1 MKVLGIDEAGRG
13 SAIGPMVIAGVL
25 YDEKM
30 GSTLIKMGV
39 RDSKRLTPKKRESLE
54 VRIKQNVEKCWVVKI
69 PISLID
75 RKNLNTLEIEST
87 ASIISEADAEKV
99 FLDVPVAGSGID
111 KYIKRI
117 RKILQKGVPIIGENH
132 ADDLYPCVSAASIL
146 AKVERD
152 RIIKNLQ
159 ERYGDF
165 GSGYPADDKTHKFIL
180 EWHKFPEIVR
190 KRWSPVREAM
200 VERGRIMIMGERDT
214 GKTELA
220 KELVNI
226 GIDKGMTVGVL
237 DLDLGQSHIE
247 KPGTLGFG
255 ITCRKIR
262 YLEQISPLVTYPI
275 FSLSPVGCEV
285 RILQG
290 IEWIIK
296 RIPQVDLLIV
306 DTCGYTKNIAFKKE
320 EIKIINPDDVIF
332 LERKEELRYLK
343 EGLKSRIYSI
353 PVYEDVKKK
362 SIKKRRVFRERR
374 FKQIIA

>member
-13 SAIGPMVIAGVL
+13 SAIGPMVMAGVL

-30 GSTLIKMGV
+30 ESTLTRMGV
-39 RDSKRLTPKKRESLE
+39 RDSKRLAPKKRKSLD
-54 VRIKQNVEKCWVVKI
+54 VKIRQKVEKCWVIEI

-75 RKNLNTLEIEST
+75 RKNLNTIEIEST
-87 ASIISEADAEKV
+87 VSMISEADAEKV

-111 KYIKRI
+111 KYIMRI
-117 RKILQKGVPIIGENH
+117 RETLQKRVSIIGENH
-132 ADDLYPCVSAASIL
+132 ADDLYPIVSAASIL

-165 GSGYPADDKTHKFIL
+165 GSGYPVDDKTHKFIL

-200 VERGRIMIMGERDT
+200 VRKGRIMIMGERDT
-214 GKTELA
+214 GKTELT
-220 KELVNI
+220 KELANI

-262 YLEQISPLVTYPI
+262 HLEQINSLVTYPI
-275 FSLSPVGCEV
+275 FSLSPAGCEE

-296 RIPQVDLLIV
+296 RIPQVDLLVV
-306 DTCGYTKNIAFKKE
+306 DTCGYTRNITFKKA
-320 EIKIINPDDVIF
+320 EIKLINPDGVIF
-332 LERKEELRYLK
+332 LERREELKYLK

-353 PVYEDVKKK
+353 PVYEDVRKK
-362 SIKKRRVFRERR
+362 SARKRRAFRERK
-374 FKQIIA
+374 FK

>member
-13 SAIGPMVIAGVL
+13 SAIGPMVMAGVL

-30 GSTLIKMGV
+30 ESTLTRMGV
-39 RDSKRLTPKKRESLE
+39 RDSKRLAPKKRKSLD
-54 VRIKQNVEKCWVVKI
+54 VKIRQKVEKCWVIEI

-75 RKNLNTLEIEST
+75 RKNLNTIEIEST
-87 ASIISEADAEKV
+87 VSMISEADAEKV

-111 KYIKRI
+111 KYIMRI
-117 RKILQKGVPIIGENH
+117 RETLQKRVSIIGENH
-132 ADDLYPCVSAASIL
+132 ADDLYPIVSAASIL

-165 GSGYPADDKTHKFIL
+165 GSGYPVDDKTHKFIL

-200 VERGRIMIMGERDT
+200 VRKGRIMIMGEMDT

-220 KELVNI
+220 KELANI

-262 YLEQISPLVTYPI
+262 HLEQINSLVTYPI
-275 FSLSPVGCEV
+275 FSLSPAGCEE

-296 RIPQVDLLIV
+296 RIPQVDLLVV
-306 DTCGYTKNIAFKKE
+306 DTCGYTRNITFKKA
-320 EIKIINPDDVIF
+320 EIKLINPDGVIF
-332 LERKEELRYLK
+332 LERREELKYLK

-362 SIKKRRVFRERR
+362 SARKRRAFRERR
-374 FKQIIA
+374 FK

>member
-13 SAIGPMVIAGVL
+13 SAIGPMVMAGVL

-30 GSTLIKMGV
+30 ESTLTRMGV
-39 RDSKRLTPKKRESLE
+39 RDSKRLAPKKRKSLD
-54 VRIKQNVEKCWVVKI
+54 VKIRQKVEKCWVIEI

-75 RKNLNTLEIEST
+75 RKNLNTIEIEST
-87 ASIISEADAEKV
+87 VSMINEADAEKV

-111 KYIKRI
+111 KYIMRI
-117 RKILQKGVPIIGENH
+117 RQTLQKGVSIIGENH
-132 ADDLYPCVSAASIL
+132 ADDLYPIVSAASIL

-165 GSGYPADDKTHKFIL
+165 GSGYPGDDKTHKFIL

-200 VERGRIMIMGERDT
+200 VRKGRIMIMGERDT

-220 KELVNI
+220 KELANT

-262 YLEQISPLVTYPI
+262 HLEQINSLVTYPI
-275 FSLSPVGCEV
+275 FSLSPAGCEE

-296 RIPQVDLLIV
+296 RIPQVDLLVV
-306 DTCGYTKNIAFKKE
+306 DTCGYTRNITFKKA
-320 EIKIINPDDVIF
+320 EIKLINPDGVIF
-332 LERKEELRYLK
+332 LERREELKYLK

-362 SIKKRRVFRERR
+362 SARKRRAFRERR
-374 FKQIIA
+374 FK